1 MFAFY
6 HLKYLITNL
15 LSIHI
20 KCQACNLLSQLFFNL
35 KSYLMAKENYI
46 LPALIYYLSYY
57 S

>member
-46 LPALIYYLSYY
+46 LPALFYYLSYY
-57 S
+57 